1 MGMFEDMERV
11 KLRFISACE
20 NMVSQGQLTESE
32 FQRIIELLDK
42 MDDYSDREFLEELGQ
57 ISKGMTDFIDW
68 DAMSKARR

>member
-1 MGMFEDMERV
+1 MFEDMERV